1 MWAVLLGL
9 AFRAADKM
17 TKKVLADVADG
28 ISMVVTWIIN
38 LAPFGIFG
46 LVFNTVSTNGLDIFT
61 TLWKTVDSPCRMY
74 AVYLFCDQSASG
86 LLVYPPESISADF
99 PLPEEKCADSFLY
112 KKFRS

>member
-38 LAPFGIFG
+38 EIFG
-46 LVFNTVSTNGLDIFT
+46 LVNTIYKRSGYLYD
-61 TLWKTVDSPCRMY
+61 LWKTVASSCRMY

-86 LLVYPPESISADF
+86 LLVYPPFI
-99 PLPEEKCADSFLY
+99 
-112 KKFRS
+112 R

>member
-46 LVFNTVSTNGLDIFT
+46 NAAKFGSR
-61 TLWKTVDSPCRMY
+61 C
-74 AVYLFCDQSASG
+74 SG
-86 LLVYPPESISADF
+86 TRKDF
-99 PLPEEKCADSFLY
+99 FLPQD
-112 KKFRS
+112 